1 MACRRSAINSLKPL
15 IPSAPVMPLP
25 PLRRLVAR
33 LLLLGVSAA
42 VGLLIAEFAVRLA
55 RPQPV
60 LVVSRGL
67 YAPDPPRRYRL
78 QAGFEGRITN
88 RVEYDTPV
96 SINQAGLRGPEV
108 GPKAPGAFRV
118 LALGDSFTF
127 GVGASEEESYP
138 ARLQEIL
145 RSRGINAQVLNA
157 GAPGFGVPDAV
168 AWYQRWGRPLEPDAV
183 VLAVFVGNDLQD
195 AAPGV
200 PKAVA
205 VDGALMI
212 EGEESRGLSRWLY
225 YHSHLFVLL
234 KSSALGG
241 TVRRLLGLPEPLDV
255 RQSRQEMELYSK
267 GPLPA
272 EIREGA
278 AATEKAVA
286 ELARSA
292 AGSRLL
298 AVVVPSLIQ
307 VDAARWDN
315 GLARFGLDPSRYD
328 WRRPNELLR
337 GIFERHGISILDL
350 TAPFAEAIGRGER
363 IYLPI
368 DQHLTPAGYRL
379 MAETVAAELL

>member
-1 MACRRSAINSLKPL
+1 
-15 IPSAPVMPLP
+15 MPR
-25 PLRRLVAR
+25 LRRLLAR
-33 LLLLGVSAA
+33 LILLGVSAA
-42 VGLLIAEFAVRLA
+42 VGLLIAEFAVRLV

-60 LVVSRGL
+60 LIVSKGL

-78 QAGFEGRITN
+78 QPGFQGTITN

-108 GPKAPGAFRV
+108 EPERPGTFRV

-127 GVGASEEESYP
+127 GVGASQEESYP

-145 RSRGINAQVLNA
+145 RSRGLDAQVLNA

-168 AWYQRWGRPLEPDAV
+168 AWHQRWGRPLNPDAI

-212 EGEESRGLSRWLY
+212 QGEKTRSLSRWLY
-225 YHSHLFVLL
+225 YHSHLYALL
-234 KSSALGG
+234 KGSALGG
-241 TVRRLLGLPEPLDV
+241 AARRALGLPEPLDV
-255 RQSRQEMELYSK
+255 RQLRQEMELYAK
-267 GPLPA
+267 GQLPK

-278 AATEKAVA
+278 AATDRAVA

-292 AGSRLL
+292 GGTRIV
-298 AVVVPSLIQ
+298 AVIVPSLIQ
-307 VDAARWDN
+307 VDPARWDAS
-315 GLARFGLDPSRYD
+315 LERFGLDPARYD
-328 WRRPNELLR
+328 RTRPNQLFRE
-337 GIFERHGISILDL
+337 IFGRHGISILDL
-350 TAPFAEAIGRGER
+350 TAPFADSAGRGGR

-379 MAETVAAELL
+379 MAERVAAEILNER

>member
-1 MACRRSAINSLKPL
+1 MSGS
-15 IPSAPVMPLP
+15 
-25 PLRRLVAR
+25 PLRRLLAR

-42 VGLLIAEFAVRLA
+42 VSLLIAELAIRLV

-60 LVVSRGL
+60 LVVSKGL

-78 QAGFEGRITN
+78 QPGFQGTITN

-96 SINQAGLRGPEV
+96 SINREGLRGPEIE
-108 GPKAPGAFRV
+108 PRQPGTFRI

-127 GVGASEEESYP
+127 GVGASQEETYP
-138 ARLQEIL
+138 AQLQEIL
-145 RSRGINAQVLNA
+145 RSRGTDAQVLNA

-168 AWYQRWGRPLEPDAV
+168 AWYRRWGRPLDPDAV

-195 AAPGV
+195 AAPGT

-212 EGEESRGLSRWLY
+212 QGEKRRSLSRWLY
-225 YHSHLFVLL
+225 YHSHLYALL
-234 KSSALGG
+234 KGSALGG
-241 TVRRLLGLPEPLDV
+241 AARRALGLPEPLDV
-255 RQSRQEMELYSK
+255 RQLRQEMELYSK
-267 GPLPA
+267 ERLPT

-292 AGSRLL
+292 GGTRIL
-298 AVVVPSLIQ
+298 AVIVPSLIQ
-307 VDAARWDN
+307 VDPARWEAS
-315 GLARFGLDPSRYD
+315 LERFGLDPSRYD
-328 WRRPNELLR
+328 RRRPNELFR
-337 GIFERHGISILDL
+337 GIFGRHGFSILDL
-350 TAPFAEAIGRGER
+350 TEPFAETVGRGGR

-379 MAETVAAELL
+379 MAERVAAEILNER

>member
-1 MACRRSAINSLKPL
+1 
-15 IPSAPVMPLP
+15 MPLP
-25 PLRRLVAR
+25 PLRRLLAR

-78 QAGFEGRITN
+78 QPGFQGRITN

-96 SINQAGLRGPEV
+96 SINKAGLRGQEV
-108 GPKAPGAFRV
+108 GPKAPGTFRL

-145 RSRGINAQVLNA
+145 RSRGISAQVLNA

-168 AWYQRWGRPLEPDAV
+168 AWYRRWGRPLEPDAV

-205 VDGALMI
+205 VDGELVI
-212 EGEESRGLSRWLY
+212 QGEKSRGLSRWLY
-225 YHSHLFVLL
+225 YHSHLYALL

-241 TVRRLLGLPEPLDV
+241 SVRRLLGKPEPLDV
-255 RQSRQEMELYSK
+255 RQLRQEMELYSK
-267 GPLPA
+267 GNLPK

-278 AATEKAVA
+278 AATEKAVSA
-286 ELARSA
+286 LARSA
-292 AGSRLL
+292 GGRRVL
-298 AVVVPSLIQ
+298 AVIIPSLIQ
-307 VDAARWDN
+307 VDPARWN
-315 GLARFGLDPSRYD
+315 ASLERFGLDPARYD
-328 WRRPNELLR
+328 RTRPNDLLR
-337 GIFERHGISILDL
+337 EIFRRHGISILDL

-379 MAETVAAELL
+379 MAERVAAELL